1 MSSDLLQKMLSKAGA
16 SNAEN
21 IEKAREELAGAITR
35 VIVNEAL
42 RDAKARA
49 QKRDEIMAKSE
60 GGNAE

>member
-1 MSSDLLQKMLSKAGA
+1 MLSKAGA

-49 QKRDEIMAKSE
+49 QKRDEVLAKPE